1 VYSAI
6 RKIQTSDISLFNM
19 SIGDLFSIVDD
30 GEDREE
36 DVAGELLQQHLA

>member
-1 VYSAI
+1 VYSAL
-6 RKIQTSDISLFNM
+6 RKIQTSDISLLNM
-19 SIGDLFSIVDD
+19 YIGDLFSIVDD